1 MKLVTGQIGIKRYL
15 LFLVLLLSPSI
26 VLSGEVLNLKCEL
39 TKFNDQLNAY
49 KMGDIVYKKIPL
61 NHKNIIVTKNNIK
74 GFQLNLDNILFT
86 EIDRLSGKL
95 IEKSASLNLEF
106 RNNLKNNIKNLSK
119 EEMFMEIKKNTN
131 KQVYLNQTSN
141 KPHFDKL
148 YWSDYEMNCQKVENK
163 F

>member
-1 MKLVTGQIGIKRYL
+1 MKLIIGQIEIKQYI
-15 LFLVLLLSPSI
+15 LFLFFLLSPSI
-26 VLSGEVLNLKCEL
+26 VLSDEVLNLKCEL

-49 KMGDIVYKKIPL
+49 KIGDIVYKKIPL
-61 NHKNIIVTKNNIK
+61 KHKNIIVTKNNIK

-95 IEKSASLNLEF
+95 VEKSANLNLEF

-119 EEMFMEIKKNTN
+119 EEMFIEIKKNTN
-131 KQVYLNQTSN
+131 RQVYLNQTSN
-141 KPHFDKL
+141 KSHFDKL